1 MTAIVDVT
9 KDSDVRRLARKS
21 DILAGREI
29 YKSGEVMLGTIQPDK
44 VEAKVKVPGIT
55 TRTTL
60 LEIQNGKLRWKCT
73 CTSDTKQFCEHL
85 VAAVLQIQ
93 KETNGDIYKAA
104 GLLVKDRK
112 VLAER
117 SMGKPVFV
125 QPGGRIE
132 PGETPKEALVRE
144 LKEEL
149 GIDVDEAD
157 LESFGSFSAEAANHP
172 GQKVHMET
180 FLVKKWRGEIRP
192 GSEVEELLW
201 FNSGIQK
208 DVQIGSIFVHD
219 ILPRLKERDLID

>member
-9 KDSDVRRLARKS
+9 KDSDVRRLARES

-29 YKSGEVMLGTIQPDK
+29 YKSGEVMLGSIQPDR
-44 VEAKVKVPGIT
+44 VEAKVRAPGIT
-55 TRTTL
+55 IRTTL
-60 LEIQNGKLRWKCT
+60 LEIQNGELRWKCT
-73 CTSDTKQFCEHL
+73 CTSDPKHFCKHL
-85 VAAVLQIQ
+85 VAAALQIQ

-132 PGETPKEALVRE
+132 PAETPEQALVRE

-157 LESFGSFSAEAANHP
+157 LEPLGRFSAEAANHP

-180 FLVKKWRGEIRP
+180 FLVTKWRGEIQKN
-192 GSEVEELLW
+192 SEVEELLW
-201 FNSGIQK
+201 FNSDIPEG
-208 DVQIGSIFVHD
+208 VEIGSIFIHD
-219 ILPRLKERDLID
+219 IIPRLKERGLID